1 MKRIFCT
8 LLACVVYIAPAI
20 LHAQEKYPSKPIRII
35 VPFAAGGVG
44 DTLARIISTPLAEQ
58 LGQPV
63 IVDNRPGGDSV
74 IGTEYAAGAAP
85 DGYTILQVSTTQ
97 AINMVLREKTRYDLL
112 RDFAPVAR
120 AVSSTLVLVVAASS
134 PHRTVA
140 DLVAYAKNKPGG
152 LSYGSGGI
160 GSVGHLSGEL
170 LKRASGISALHV
182 AYKGNSAVI
191 PDLIGGRID
200 FLFASQPEAV
210 QGVAG
215 GQLRAL
221 AVTATRR
228 VPGFPAVPTMIESG
242 FQGFDPSGNY
252 GYMVPVRTPTTIVK
266 QLHEA
271 IAKVVAMTAVQER
284 FQAVGFTS
292 NIGGPEEMAAT
303 VKGELSRWGQIV
315 KAENIRAE

>member
-1 MKRIFCT
+1 MKRIFGT

-140 DLVAYAKNKPGG
+140 DLVAYAKSKPGG

-252 GYMVPVRTPTTIVK
+252 GYMVPARTPTMIVK